1 MSSRR
6 ASVRLAVS
14 LSVLAVLAAACGSDV
29 GGTPTDDEGGSVPVT
44 TTETRADQPSTLDA
58 FRAQRVT
65 WGSCEGFVT
74 DGSELDPSLQCG
86 RVTVPIDYD
95 DPAGP
100 TASLALSRSAATG
113 EKVGSMLVNP
123 GGPGAS
129 GLSTAT
135 VARGTAVES
144 SFDVIGFDPRGIGAS
159 VPAVRCDTPRE
170 FDAERA
176 DNDVDTSPAGITET
190 EKENQDY
197 AARCAE
203 RNDPVLLEHL
213 TSADVARD
221 MDVVRSVLGDDQ
233 LTYLGFSYGTRLG
246 YTYAELFP
254 ENVRAMVLDGALDP
268 AANAADE
275 VVAQGAGFQSVF
287 DAFAADCAGRSDCP
301 LGTDPAGD
309 VGSFRALVDPLVD
322 RPAST
327 ELTGPEGARSLS
339 YDDAVTG
346 VQQALYST
354 ELWGPLRR
362 GLTQLENGQGD
373 ILLSL
378 ADLYNGRLSDGT
390 YSNTN
395 DAFTAV
401 RCVDDPRVTDRAE
414 EGALDARFRAAA
426 PFLDDGRGNGTAPLE
441 PCAFWPVPSA
451 ADPGPVSI
459 PGLAPTVVVSTTD
472 DPATPYEAGVAL
484 AAQLGSS
491 LITYEGNQHTASFA
505 GIACIDDAVS
515 AYLVD
520 LTPPPA
526 GLRC

>member
-1 MSSRR
+1 MVTRR
-6 ASVRLAVS
+6 LVLTLSILALVS
-14 LSVLAVLAAACGSDV
+14 AACGADV
-29 GGTPTDDEGGSVPVT
+29 DGVPTAPSGSSAPT
-44 TTETRADQPSTLDA
+44 TQDRDGQPRTLDE
-58 FRAQRVT
+58 FRAQRIE
-65 WGSCEGFVT
+65 WGSCDGFST
-74 DGSELDPSLQCG
+74 DGSELDSSLECG
-86 RVTVPIDYD
+86 RVTVPLDYD

-113 EKVGSMLVNP
+113 ERIGSMLVNP

-129 GLSTAT
+129 GLSTAG
-135 VARGTAVES
+135 VAQGTDVAS
-144 SFDVIGFDPRGIGAS
+144 SFDVVGFDPRGIGAS
-159 VPAVRCDTPRE
+159 TPAVRCDTPAE

-176 DNDVDTSPAGITET
+176 DLDVDTSPAGIAET
-190 EKENQDY
+190 ERENQDY
-197 AARCAE
+197 ATRCAD
-203 RNDPVLLEHL
+203 RNDPYLLAHM

-221 MDVVRSVLGDDQ
+221 MDVIRAALGDAQ

-254 ENVRAMVLDGALDP
+254 QNVRAMVLDGALDP

-287 DAFAADCAGRSDCP
+287 DAFAADCARRSDCP
-301 LGTDPAGD
+301 LGTDPAGA
-309 VGSFRALVDPLVD
+309 VRAFRALVDPVVTS
-322 RPAST
+322 PVGT
-327 ELTGPEGARSLS
+327 ELTGSDGERQLG
-339 YDDAVTG
+339 YEDAITG

-362 GLTQLENGQGD
+362 GLTQLAAGRGD

-414 EGALDARFRAAA
+414 EGSLDARFRAAA
-426 PFLDDGRGNGTAPLE
+426 PFLDDGRGNGTAALE
-441 PCAFWPVPSA
+441 PCAFWPVPSQ
-451 ADPGPVSI
+451 ADPGPVSV
-459 PGLAPTVVVSTTD
+459 PGLVPTVVVSTTD

-484 AAQLGSS
+484 AAQLKSS

-505 GIACIDDAVS
+505 GVPCVDDAVS
-515 AYLVD
+515 RYLVD